1 MTGLSIHGDRQ
12 LQTDQS
18 SWTYLVTIYE
28 GRVEVIIVNTWTISL
43 NFELQQAKCTKSK
56 MG

>member
-1 MTGLSIHGDRQ
+1 VTGNSKRSN
-12 LQTDQS
+12 QS